1 MSLLDL
7 EMGNEIP
14 DDSDDSSKWPTGFCT
29 QYTQLTI
36 RTFRESR
43 KRILDKWKFLDN
55 LLICAFVCLIFFRLP
70 RNEETLRDR
79 MGAIF
84 FISAHWGFIPLFDAV
99 SSCKYRYFVSLS
111 WPMANTCVQLLTLM
125 WWNKGLL
132 T

>member
-36 RTFRESR
+36 RTFRESS

-99 SSCKYRYFVSLS
+99 SSCKYRYLCHSL
-111 WPMANTCVQLLTLM
+111 ANTCVQLLTLI
-125 WWNKGLL
+125 
-132 T
+132 